1 MARFLLVAALFAAMF
16 GARAEEGKISAG
28 SVVVLPVD
36 GMVSQAQFFFLR
48 RALKDSES
56 AGAAAI
62 MLDMDTPGGDLKAT
76 EKIVQMLTKS
86 PVPAYTYVNTNA
98 GSAGALIAL
107 STKKVFMAPISA
119 IGAAAP
125 VAGSGQEIPE
135 TMNAKIVSYFSGYF
149 RSGKKSCRPLRSR
162 ASFPR
167 PHCENRR
174 PPHRRGSR
182 FAHPQTRPGGLFE
195 IGRVGQGIL

>member
-1 MARFLLVAALFAAMF
+1 MASFS
-16 GARAEEGKISAG
+16 ARAEEAKIIAG
-28 SVVVLPVD
+28 SVVVLPVE
-36 GMVSQAQFFFLR
+36 GMVSEAQFFFLR

-62 MLDMDTPGGDLKAT
+62 ILDMNTPGGDLKAT
-76 EKIVQMLTKS
+76 EKIVQMLSKS
-86 PVPAYTYVNTNA
+86 PIPSYTYVDTNA

-149 RSGKKSCRPLRSR
+149 RSVAQIYGY
-162 ASFPR
+162 
-167 PHCENRR
+167 
-174 PPHRRGSR
+174 
-182 FAHPQTRPGGLFE
+182 HPELVDGFMNLD
-195 IGRVGQGIL
+195 